1 MSLIQ
6 GMTVLLAIG
15 AGWGLTQPL
24 TKIAVS
30 EGYLPL
36 GLIFW
41 QLVIGALGMGLFRLV
56 AGKPVTLPRRHW
68 GFF

>member
-1 MSLIQ
+1 MAQWRWFGI
-6 GMTVLLAIG
+6 LLAIG

-30 EGYLPL
+30 EGYEPL

-41 QLVIGALGMGLFRLV
+41 QLAI
-56 AGKPVTLPRRHW
+56 
-68 GFF
+68 